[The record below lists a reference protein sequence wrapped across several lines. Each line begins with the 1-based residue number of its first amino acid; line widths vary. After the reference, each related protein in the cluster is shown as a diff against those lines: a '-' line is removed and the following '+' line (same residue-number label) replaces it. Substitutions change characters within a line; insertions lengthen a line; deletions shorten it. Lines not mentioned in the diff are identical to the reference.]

1 MSAAR
6 ADRVQAQL
14 RERELDALLVTHLVH
29 IRWLTGFTG
38 TNAVAVVTADGDA
51 RFLTDF
57 RYVERAQ
64 AEVSGFEQR
73 RGGRDLLADAAAE
86 LSGKVGF
93 EDDHLS
99 VRAWRRLTDG
109 APDGAELV
117 GAGRL
122 LEDLRAVKEPAE
134 LDAIRAAAALA
145 DEVLSVAVIEP
156 GLAGRTETEV
166 ARAIERELRERG
178 AEPSFPPIVAAAEN
192 GALPHAEPRDVE
204 IPAGTLVV
212 VDWGAL
218 LDGYCSDCTRT
229 FATGALDD
237 GPREIYELVERAQ
250 AEALAAVVPGAVCS
264 EVDGIARKLIDA
276 AGHGDHF
283 GHGLG
288 HGVGL
293 EVHEEPRL
301 TSNAEGQLAPGNVV
315 TVEPGVYLAGDVGVR
330 IEDLVVVTE
339 DGHEVLSSHPTELTT
354 LG

>member
-6 ADRVQAQL
+6 AERVASAL
-14 RERELDALLVTHLVH
+14 RDGELDALIVTHLVNV
-29 IRWLTGFTG
+29 RWLTGFTG
-38 TNAVAVVTADGDA
+38 TNAVAVVTVDGDA

-64 AEVSGFEQR
+64 AEVSGFDQR

-93 EDDHLS
+93 EDDHVS

-117 GAGRL
+117 GSGRV
-122 LEDLRAVKEPAE
+122 LEELRAVKEPAE
-134 LDAIRAAAALA
+134 LDAIRAAGALA
-145 DEVLSVAVIEP
+145 DEVLAVAVLER
-156 GLAGRTETEV
+156 GLVGRTESEV

-192 GALPHAEPRDVE
+192 GARPHAEPRDVQIE
-204 IPAGTLVV
+204 AGTLVV

-218 LDGYCSDCTRT
+218 VDGYCSDCTRT
-229 FATGALDD
+229 LATGPLDD
-237 GPREIYELVERAQ
+237 HAREVYELVERAQ
-250 AEALAAVVPGAVCS
+250 AESLAAVAPGAVCA
-264 EVDGIARKLIDA
+264 EVDGIARGLIEEG
-276 AGHGDHF
+276 GHGDHF

-301 TSNAEGQLAPGNVV
+301 TSNAEGALVPGNVV
-315 TVEPGVYLAGDVGVR
+315 TVEPGIYLTGDIGVR
-330 IEDLVVVTE
+330 IEDLVAVTE
-339 DGHEVLSSHPTELTT
+339 DGHDVLSSHTKGLTT
-354 LG
+354 LE